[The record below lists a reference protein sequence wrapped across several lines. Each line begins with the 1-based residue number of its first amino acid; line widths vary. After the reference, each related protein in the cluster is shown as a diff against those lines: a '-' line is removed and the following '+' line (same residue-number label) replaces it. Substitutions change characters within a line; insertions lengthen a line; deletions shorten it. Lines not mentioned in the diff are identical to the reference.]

1 MTLDIDT
8 DHGPYQVLP
17 YRDSDEGPDGA
28 AYTVFGDGG
37 YIAGYASETRAWDKR
52 GRRVGSGVA
61 FRGIAAAAAYVTSC
75 DAGWTAAACWD
86 NRDAQLNV

>member
-8 DHGPYQVLP
+8 DHGPYQALP

-37 YIAGYASETRAWDKR
+37 YIAGYASETRAWDKPAGGWLR
-52 GRRVGSGVA
+52 CGVPGHRCGS
-61 FRGIAAAAAYVTSC
+61 SL
-75 DAGWTAAACWD
+75 
-86 NRDAQLNV
+86 RDQL